1 MSRISSSKIKNFP
14 QINAF
19 TPTKSEENVAIF
31 IYKYILSQAADTS
44 YFGILQSIMERGTS
58 NYPLAMKSRDLLI
71 SNIYKYIKLNK
82 YRIVIKD
89 NIIYEYRYFVYSH
102 DENYILHLNSFN
114 IEVIKIIPITN
125 NLIEYDVIC
134 NFYKII

>member
-1 MSRISSSKIKNFP
+1 
-14 QINAF
+14 
-19 TPTKSEENVAIF
+19 
-31 IYKYILSQAADTS
+31 
-44 YFGILQSIMERGTS
+44 MERGTS